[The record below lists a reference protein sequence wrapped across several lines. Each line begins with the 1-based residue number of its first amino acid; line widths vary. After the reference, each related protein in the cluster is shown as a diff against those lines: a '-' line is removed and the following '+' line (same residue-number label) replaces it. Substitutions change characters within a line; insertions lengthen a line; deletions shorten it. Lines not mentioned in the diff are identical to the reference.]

1 MCVAQHQAHSKS
13 SQNGGGGGGG
23 DIRSDCF
30 QGKYSAVMPG
40 RFLAE

>member
-1 MCVAQHQAHSKS
+1 MCGAQHQAHGKS

-23 DIRSDCF
+23 DIHSYCF
-30 QGKYSAVMPG
+30 QGKYSSVVPE